1 MASNF
6 TNSFLPTYAF
16 AGNNNIPSLSNNI
29 GDIIVHVTNSNASA
43 ADIGNAVADK
53 VSSAINMPERP
64 IVAVRERRG
73 SIG

>member
-1 MASNF
+1 MTGPFGGPSYFVNPATTSTSNR
-6 TNSFLPTYAF
+6 
-16 AGNNNIPSLSNNI
+16 I
-29 GDIIVHVTNSNASA
+29 GDINVYVTNSNASA
-43 ADIGNAVADK
+43 ADIGNAVAGK